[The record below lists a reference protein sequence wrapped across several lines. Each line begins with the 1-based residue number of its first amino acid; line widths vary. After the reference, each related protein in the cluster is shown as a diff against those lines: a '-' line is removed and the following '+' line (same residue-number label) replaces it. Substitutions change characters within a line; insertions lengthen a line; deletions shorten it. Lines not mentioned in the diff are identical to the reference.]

1 MIQNRSFETYAS
13 AGAAV
18 TLAAVV
24 AGVDPVLAF
33 LVGVLAGVAVEAIQW
48 VFPRTGSP
56 SWADVIYTA
65 IGALAGALWAI
76 LF

>member
-1 MIQNRSFETYAS
+1 MTRNRSLEVHGS

-33 LVGVLAGVAVEAIQW
+33 LIGVLAGVAVEAIQW